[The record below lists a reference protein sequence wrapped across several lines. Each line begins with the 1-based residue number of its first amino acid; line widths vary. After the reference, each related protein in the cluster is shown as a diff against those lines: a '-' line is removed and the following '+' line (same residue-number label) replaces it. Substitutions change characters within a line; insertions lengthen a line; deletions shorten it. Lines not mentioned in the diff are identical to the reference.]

1 MILGYSDFKR
11 NDILKY
17 STAWM
22 NFEKLSEINKLHER
36 KKKYC
41 IIPPITVPRIST
53 FIWTEGRRK
62 VIRAWGK

>member
-22 NFEKLSEINKLHER
+22 NFEKLSEISYMKE
-36 KKKYC
+36 KKN
-41 IIPPITVPRIST
+41 TV
-53 FIWTEGRRK
+53 
-62 VIRAWGK
+62 

>member
-22 NFEKLSEINKLHER
+22 NFEQLSEINKLHER
-36 KKKYC
+36 KKN
-41 IIPPITVPRIST
+41 TV
-53 FIWTEGRRK
+53 
-62 VIRAWGK
+62 